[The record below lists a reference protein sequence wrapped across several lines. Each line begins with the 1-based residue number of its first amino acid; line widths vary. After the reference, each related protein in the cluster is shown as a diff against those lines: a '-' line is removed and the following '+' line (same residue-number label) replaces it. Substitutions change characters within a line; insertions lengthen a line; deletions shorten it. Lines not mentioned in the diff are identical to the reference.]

1 MKQNIEATTADN
13 TEPTQSQPLTNDL
26 QNLPSG
32 FALELQSRAINAAR
46 DGIVI
51 VDALAPDMPIIWA
64 NRGFLDLSGYPIGEI
79 LGNNCRFL
87 QGESTD
93 KDSVRRIREALQK
106 KVHVQEDILN
116 FKKDGTFFWNE
127 LSISPVCADP
137 DSDNVTHFIGVQ
149 NDITERVRAQKDFEG
164 ERRLVEM
171 LQRSLLMTTPNE
183 NFSDFSFGHVYQAHR
198 APQGTIGGDFFDYF
212 LTSDDEV
219 AMVIGDV
226 QGKGLEAATQ
236 IAQVKYSL
244 RALLREAPRP
254 SQGLLRMNEI
264 LNEVGFY
271 GVPKET
277 RLVAAAIALINTRTG
292 AGSVSV
298 AGISAPL
305 ILRNQGG
312 WEALEIGG
320 TPLGSYKEA
329 VYPISEFVLEPGD
342 AIIMVTD
349 GITEARRFN
358 GEFFSIEDLAA
369 TLQQR
374 VGSDFTAQEISD
386 DVMRIGL
393 EYTQSEFQDDVCILV
408 GKRDN

>member
-1 MKQNIEATTADN
+1 MKAFN
-13 TEPTQSQPLTNDL
+13 TDASQPDEFRSSTGDI

-32 FALELQSRAINAAR
+32 FALELKSRAINAAR

-64 NRGFLDLSGYPIGEI
+64 NRGFLDLCGYTLEEI

-87 QGESTD
+87 QGPSTD
-93 KDSVRRIREALQK
+93 KEAVRRIREAIRQK
-106 KVHVQEDILN
+106 THIREDIMN
-116 FKKDGTFFWNE
+116 FRKDGTLFWNE

-137 DSDNVTHFIGVQ
+137 ESDKVTHFIGVQ
-149 NDITERVRAQKDFEG
+149 NNITERVRAQNDFDG
-164 ERRLVEM
+164 ERRLVEL

-183 NFSDFSFGHVYQAHR
+183 QFSGFSFGHVYKAHR

-219 AMVIGDV
+219 ALVIGDV

-277 RLVAAAIALINTRTG
+277 RLVAAAIALVNTRTG
-292 AGSVSV
+292 VGSVSV

-305 ILRNQGG
+305 ILRRDGTT
-312 WEALEIGG
+312 EALEIGG
-320 TPLGSYKEA
+320 TPLGSFKEA
-329 VYPISEFVLEPGD
+329 TYPISQFVLQAGES
-342 AIIMVTD
+342 IVLVTD
-349 GITEARRFN
+349 GITEARRPD
-358 GEFFSIEDLAA
+358 GEFFCLEELASL
-369 TLQQR
+369 LQTR
-374 VGSDFTAQEISD
+374 DAAASTAQAIAD
-386 DVMRIGL
+386 NVMQIGL
-393 EYTQSEFQDDVCILV
+393 EYAETDFQDDVCILV
-408 GKRDN
+408 GKRDE